1 MGVPQLGR
9 LAKEPSHL
17 CSSTVH
23 ECLVW
28 KSLPA
33 LTPIWFLPS
42 SWALWS
48 IPFPL
53 CITMRLVVASG
64 AVRGDDVFITLGPR
78 HLRMGM
84 GSPCSFSPTVTRT
97 NNMNQS
103 VSFVD

>member
-33 LTPIWFLPS
+33 LTHIWFLPS

-53 CITMRLVVASG
+53 CRTMWLVVASG
-64 AVRGDDVFITLGPR
+64 AVRGAEAFKNGYGLPMLFLS
-78 HLRMGM
+78 H
-84 GSPCSFSPTVTRT
+84 S
-97 NNMNQS
+97 NKNQ
-103 VSFVD
+103 